1 MNWPIFVLWN
11 IHVCPLAVDS
21 ICLDMFLE
29 NLQLSNFSL
38 KLHIMLFSVKLCSC
52 FTEFRIYWHK
62 WKFLII
68 GIDFF
73 AKNSLSKRRKLCN
86 PCITTHMKWDWTLHL
101 GGKKELRGDWGW
113 QSLGATRTSRRH
125 GGNNFLGWKGHV
137 CNNLWGWQ
145 KIGEWGGKK
154 KFWELGGRKFGEC
167 WKAGR
172 MNILTDTDVHMYTWR
187 IYYF

>member
-62 WKFLII
+62 WYWF
-68 GIDFF
+68 FF
-73 AKNSLSKRRKLCN
+73 AKIHFPKEENFATHVLQPTWNEIEHYTWVVRRSC
-86 PCITTHMKWDWTLHL
+86 
-101 GGKKELRGDWGW
+101 GGDWGW

-145 KIGEWGGKK
+145 KIGEWGAKE

-167 WKAGR
+167 WKS
-172 MNILTDTDVHMYTWR
+172 W
-187 IYYF
+187 

>member
-62 WKFLII
+62 WKILII

-73 AKNSLSKRRKLCN
+73 AENSLSKRRKLCN
-86 PCITTHMKWDWTLHL
+86 PCFTTHMKWDWTLHL
-101 GGKKELRGDWGW
+101 GGKKELRGDWGDN
-113 QSLGATRTSRRH
+113 L
-125 GGNNFLGWKGHV
+125 LGWQGLAGGMGV
-137 CNNLWGWQ
+137 
-145 KIGEWGGKK
+145 KIFWGGRGMCVTIFGVCKK
-154 KFWELGGRKFGEC
+154 LGNGVAKSNFGNGKGENLENVGKLVE
-167 WKAGR
+167 W
-172 MNILTDTDVHMYTWR
+172 I
-187 IYYF
+187 F